1 MISLV
6 TSMMTAIYS
15 RAKYKIDFQF
25 SPIPLRLSAKTE
37 GLTAQSLRLVLFIGI
52 YYNNKFRSTPLI
64 QNQTVCE
71 KTGLSLRGV
80 QRARNQLVEA
90 GIIVADQQDGNPKS
104 NRWAYK
110 WTAEI
115 LGFDPAEKDESK
127 PESKPKSHDKDVGA
141 SDKDVGASDNTVDK
155 TMSLDE
161 FLNSMTDKVS
171 GPKKKVEKA
180 DIRFKS
186 IDLNYKRGF
195 EESKSEATAQP
206 KPLAVASGF
215 AGGDKS
221 VKLVDD
227 MLAKVESRLAAG
239 EVVDLEDWKS
249 IAIDA
254 VHPIRG
260 GAKILLDGY
269 NQELVKGEWFKRL
282 ANTHKHLREG

>member
-141 SDKDVGASDNTVDK
+141 SDKDVGASDKDVDK

-206 KPLAVASGF
+206 KPVAVASGF
-215 AGGDKS
+215 AGGNKVIDLADKM
-221 VKLVDD
+221 VAL
-227 MLAKVESRLAAG
+227 VESRLAAG
-239 EVVDLEDWKS
+239 EVVDLNDWK
-249 IAIDA
+249 ALAYDA
-254 VHPIRG
+254 LHKDRE
-260 GAKILLDGY
+260 GAKYLFQSYPELD
-269 NQELVKGEWFKRL
+269 LHKEWFTRVRT
-282 ANTHKHLREG
+282 THKHWREG